1 MKKHLE
7 VNGEIVRKAR
17 EKRAW
22 TQEELSERTRL
33 GIRTVRRLEAGRGS
47 WESIRRVAEE
57 LELKPEA
64 TLPQPNREREQRDWL
79 QLDLLKIEL
88 STSLLGQVPKPF
100 LDPLLD
106 KLSGLRKYIA
116 QEYGWIMPGVRLC
129 DHLSVPDGA
138 YRIFVRELKVAEGRL
153 EPDKLL
159 AVARSQGELGKL
171 SGQDLL
177 DPCWQRP
184 ARWIQAEEAERARE
198 SGCAVF
204 TAAALLT
211 QHLRL
216 QVELQAHRLL
226 GLDDVARRLEKFEH
240 RRLLEEVVPQK
251 VDLITLRWVLRELLK
266 ELVPI
271 RDLAAILESLADHA
285 PSDRETLLRNL
296 RADLAPLLSHLNA
309 AGKTITAIGV
319 EALPSQESL
328 EKAGLDQ
335 ESPLFLTSP
344 ELRRPV
350 RQLLR
355 QHPRWPVLSR
365 EEIAPGFS
373 VIFSG
378 SVV

>member
-47 WESIRRVAEE
+47 WDSIRRVAEE
-57 LELKPEA
+57 LELEPES

-79 QLDLLKIEL
+79 QVDPLKIEL
-88 STSLLGQVPKPF
+88 SSSLLGHDPKSF
-100 LDPLLD
+100 IDPLLE
-106 KLSGLRKYIA
+106 KLTALRKYMA
-116 QEYGWIMPGVRLC
+116 QEYGWILPGVRLC
-129 DHLSVPDGA
+129 DHISVPAGT
-138 YRIFVRELKVAEGRL
+138 YRLFVRELQVAEGILQPNR
-153 EPDKLL
+153 LL
-159 AVARSQGELGKL
+159 AVAQAASQL
-171 SGQDLL
+171 QDLHGFEVL

-184 ARWIQAEEAERARE
+184 ARWIQPEQAEQAKE

-204 TAAALLT
+204 TPAALLT

-216 QVELQAHRLL
+216 LVEVHAHRLL
-226 GLDDVARRLEKFEH
+226 GVDDVAKRLEKFEH
-240 RRLLEEVVPQK
+240 RRLLEEVIPHK
-251 VDLITLRWVLRELLK
+251 VDMITLRWILRELLK
-266 ELVPI
+266 EMVPI

-285 PSDRETLLRNL
+285 PADRESLLQKVRV
-296 RADLAPLLSHLNA
+296 DLAHLLSHFSA
-309 AGKTITAIGV
+309 DEKTISAIRV
-319 EALPSQESL
+319 DSLPSAESL
-328 EKAGLDQ
+328 EKAGQAQ

-355 QHPRWPVLSR
+355 DHPRWPVLSQD
-365 EEIAPGFS
+365 EIAPGFS
-373 VIFSG
+373 VIFTG